1 MSRRFLAHLGVPRVR
16 ESILDGLA
24 DVRAHKLRTFLQT
37 LGVILGVA
45 SLVAVQGLV
54 DSGRRQATK
63 FFDEFGGLTKILVVN
78 RPSKEILVT
87 AQQLASHGLT
97 WSDAQAIRQE
107 IPNATLVDPIAS
119 EELSIRYGDY
129 ERRNDI
135 TGATPDYSAV
145 YKFYPAKGRFLIQDD
160 MASQARVCVL
170 GDTAARRYFG
180 NEDPVGRILTIGEVG
195 FRVVGVMNRKEFYFG
210 EGDHNALEW
219 MNEQTFIPLTSLYAR
234 FTGDDRKRVQ
244 YINVIVDK
252 VENNPKAAAAIRA
265 LVRRRH
271 AGITDFEVINRAE
284 RLKQRAE
291 QNQVF
296 DTVFLVSGIVSLLV
310 GGIVIMN
317 IMLASFRERIREV
330 GVRKALG
337 ASGIDIAMQF
347 LVESILVTVIGGT
360 VGLGLGVVFAQIIS
374 SLVGQPAVITPQ
386 MAVIGVSASVTV
398 GLVFGLYPAIKAS
411 RLNPVEALRYE

>member
-1 MSRRFLAHLGVPRVR
+1 MTLR
-16 ESILDGLA
+16 ESIIDGLA

-37 LGVILGVA
+37 LGVILGVG

-63 FFDEFGGLTKILVVN
+63 FFDEFGGLTKVLVVN
-78 RPSKEILVT
+78 RPIKETLVT
-87 AQQLASHGLT
+87 ARQLASAGLT
-97 WSDAQAIRQE
+97 WSDAEAIRNE
-107 IPNATLVDPIAS
+107 VPHTTLVDPIAS
-119 EELSIRYGDY
+119 DEMMIRYGDY

-135 TGATPDYSAV
+135 SGATPDYSAV
-145 YKFYPAKGRFLIQDD
+145 YKFYPAKGRFLIPDD

-180 NEDPVGRILTIGEVG
+180 NEDPLGKILTIGDVG
-195 FRVVGVMNRKEFYFG
+195 FKVVGVMKRKEFFFG

-219 MNEQTFIPLTSLYAR
+219 MNRETYIPLTSLYAR

-252 VENNPKAAAAIRA
+252 VENNPKAATAIESV
-265 LVRRRH
+265 LRRRH
-271 AGITDFEVINRAE
+271 GGVRDFEVINRAE
-284 RLKQRAE
+284 RLRQRAQ

-296 DTVFLVSGIVSLLV
+296 NIVFLVSGIVSLLV

-330 GVRKALG
+330 GVRKAMG
-337 ASGIDIAMQF
+337 ARGIDIAVQF
-347 LVESILVTVIGGT
+347 LVESILVTVIGGSL
-360 VGLGLGVVFAQIIS
+360 GLGLGVIFAQIIS
-374 SLVGQPAVITPQ
+374 NLIGQPAVITMQ
-386 MAVIGVSASVTV
+386 MAVISVAASVSV
-398 GLVFGLYPAIKAS
+398 GLFFGLYPAVKAS